1 MKLEN
6 IVENEN
12 EMQFWHGGNLDTP
25 VQTRVGRW
33 EYGPGLYLTTHYQTA
48 KKYAKGNRKFYR
60 ITVSK
65 GNDSNDSVIDYQA
78 IENFVNRYCI
88 GKKRKEILD
97 NLNKIQND
105 GKVSADR
112 MITIIINYDALR
124 ASNVSN
130 LREFLVQNGIDY
142 TMVSSPFG
150 WGEKMMVLY
159 NMKKIVHTEV
169 IGPKDKIEK
178 YDLHD

>member
-6 IVENEN
+6 IFESNEP
-12 EMQFWHGGNLDTP
+12 MQFWHGGNLDLP
-25 VQTRVGRW
+25 IQTRSGKW
-33 EYGPGLYLTTHYQTA
+33 EYGPGLYLTTHYGTA

-60 ITVSK
+60 ITVEQGS
-65 GNDSNDSVIDYQA
+65 DSNNSFIPLPDIAQ
-78 IENFVNRYCI
+78 FVNTYCI
-88 GKKRKEILD
+88 VKKRKEVLEAIS
-97 NLNKIQND
+97 KYEQN
-105 GKVSADR
+105 GSVVADR
-112 MITIIINYDALR
+112 MITIIINYDGLR
-124 ASNVSN
+124 TANVSD
-130 LREFLVQNGIDY
+130 LREFLVKNGVDY

-159 NMKKIVHTEV
+159 NMNKIISKEV